1 MKNIKTVSK
10 KLLSVLLSIL
20 MVATMIPISSAM
32 SALAAGEGFDCV
44 ITVEGKNSSPIEG
57 AAVTLGDSTKQTDVT
72 GAVTFAVAEE
82 KTYNVTIEKNGYFT
96 KKIDVE
102 LTQQTNTANV
112 ALSKKIKVTGKIFGA
127 DNDNL
132 KNLNFEVVNQDS
144 NESAEDIQV
153 DETGAFS
160 FVAKEG
166 CVYSYSA
173 GAKYY
178 SQSKSD
184 IHIKDTDIDNI
195 EIKLLPLKQTV
206 NVNITSNGQVLVNG
220 SEAVD
225 NRVAV
230 RVKDGTANVNVTSDK
245 DNGYHIKSVSGA
257 VEFNNEGKNNAA
269 INGISTYES
278 AFAIEEG
285 TDYTISAVFEIN
297 KYDIH
302 VPSYENGTI
311 TAPKEVAHGETAEF
325 TIKPKD
331 GYNITRLKAND
342 KDLEY
347 SEIANAENEYT
358 ATIEKVTGNISLSAA
373 FSAISGSLNFADTVA
388 IVDSLKK
395 VDNKYIFAH
404 DSTATITAKDYAGIK
419 IVTDEDK
426 KVGSR
431 FNNTLELESSANIKQ
446 IIVYDKKTHCW
457 ENVKLDGEINIVI
470 DKSAPVITV
479 DNNENAWTNTEPDK
493 KTVTV
498 TGKVSDEGDSEIAK
512 VVYSTKND
520 LSAEDIKKV
529 EKFDFN
535 GKTVIENDEVVSD
548 VITLDADGKF
558 SIDFTLPQSR
568 TYYIYAL
575 DNSDNVTKSQKVNVN
590 IDNAAPTITDVQ
602 FDINKSETE
611 FLKFFTFGVVSNT
624 DVKITITANDVDM
637 PKSSEINSIKL
648 FYPDEKGT
656 EIAAN
661 SIDTKKVEKTQ
672 KTASYVEATYT
683 FVVSA
688 DDYPEIG
695 KNLTDLKAIVTDN
708 AGNSSELTELNK
720 DVINKNVQKFSL
732 LISKA
737 KPSIDIKCSKADYT
751 EVTEEDNKK
760 TENLWYKDQVDFSIH
775 VKDITNADD
784 VSCGLYS
791 VEAQINGETIE
802 LTDSDKSKV
811 IGENAETPVSEKEY
825 TYSICLDPNSK
836 DFDQEIYDKLKI
848 GQGKNTLTVTAV
860 GNNGETTT
868 TVGDNGETIE
878 VTKYFYVDTTLP
890 NFKEVKVTAKDN
902 STWEDILNL
911 LSFGIFFNDTVQIE
925 VTADDGS
932 TASGVNRIELINKDK
947 IINEKPLE
955 YEKIPGKAS
964 TVEKDGKK
972 IVDNNKWIFEL
983 PIPDSEAKS
992 NVLYVGHLYV
1002 NVYDNVGNLREEIS
1016 IADINDENN
1025 KNDIKSNYIVIE
1037 KEDPSVTIALP
1048 EKDNKAPNEITGN
1061 ADQIWYASNKNIDV
1075 IFKDENSGLR
1085 EASAD
1090 ITHDDAKEP
1099 LDSFLYS
1106 HGKDDERVDTQNK
1119 TFSTNGAGKYVVSA
1133 SATDNAGNEAGSEKT
1148 FHVDLYSPT
1157 ITNFDFGD
1165 KKHQDEQGD
1174 VFDSEQT
1181 YGFYFK
1187 KDTKVTITAEDKE
1200 PSSGVKL
1207 IEYQLI
1213 DVNGKIVEKDSK
1225 DVSKDNQIT
1234 ITIPKGF
1241 KGQISAKATDNVGH
1255 TNKFINP
1262 SGVIIEEVKGAVTFE
1277 RTEKSPAQEKTAA
1290 GQDLYN
1296 KSVMVPFVA
1305 DDTDTALSVSSGI
1318 REVEWKI
1325 TVPKYLSDY
1334 YKENNR
1340 NGHIILDNTG
1350 RIKETKLFDS
1360 HGEEIKDKEEIDK
1373 YISYSYTKDT
1383 EDNLVHKLSGK
1394 ILVNSDSNDITVQVR
1409 VTDRSGNCSQWFSDK
1424 FSIDKT
1430 KPVIAIQYTDEEKAN
1445 GNYAQYYN
1453 KARTATVTVTERN
1466 FDAERITAVLNNL
1479 DTDYESAPSIDTIY
1493 TKNDKGQDYWK
1504 DRINKKDPNHSTHV
1518 YKIKYNTGDGIY
1530 DFMIKELKD
1539 LAGNRFDKNKSD
1551 YKDRFVMDSTPS
1563 KLSVKYSYIESGKE
1577 LESVPNSYNNQT
1589 IRATFTLVEHNADVI
1604 TGKQTPTNIDHQLTS
1619 NMDIKSSSVVSVT
1632 SKNKDA
1638 SVKQFAEQLKW
1649 KKVKKDT
1656 YQAVFDFTQMA
1667 AYEIKVDGQDMA
1679 GNKVSG
1685 MVNTPKFI
1693 IDTNKPELKLDGIK
1707 QVQYAAYNADNIT
1720 PVLSVYDNEGNIDEG
1735 SIKVTVKG
1743 LSHKE
1748 FDLSKFIRKDITN
1761 GYKYTLNYFNEN
1773 KEKLDDIYTM
1783 HVEFK
1788 DLAGNAYSQ
1797 NFIISINRWGSNY
1810 VYDLANLATEGTY
1823 DKDNSVVYLYSALNK
1838 VLFTEI
1844 NCDFL
1849 TANKTQVNLIYTNA
1863 HQQKQSQKILQKDV
1877 DYQISREP
1885 NKDKDKYNMKTYQ
1898 YKLINDELF
1907 EQDGEYEVQIT
1918 TYDNAKNI
1926 NKNEVANAG
1935 TKETILKFVVD
1946 KNAPRLNIE
1955 SAFSEFNYED
1965 ESHTAII
1972 DSSLNDSLFSSDGK
1986 ECRLN
1991 LTIDEENLGLNAID
2005 IDTLNIVYN
2014 SDEKQI
2020 FSNVGQDVK
2029 ENNGVYNYEFVLK
2042 ADDKALTRGHD
2053 LVITVLDKAKNERK
2067 VVVKELLV
2075 SNNWLV
2081 RLLNNTMAVVLICIV
2096 FVLIIA
2102 GIVLFVILRKKK
2114 QDNED
2119 D

>member
-1 MKNIKTVSK
+1 MKNIKTVPK

-20 MVATMIPISSAM
+20 MVATMIPISGAM

-44 ITVEGKNSSPIEG
+44 ITVEGKNRSPIEG
-57 AAVTLGDSTKQTDVT
+57 AAVTLGDSTKQTDAT
-72 GAVTFAVAEE
+72 GAVTFAVTEE

-112 ALSKKIKVTGKIFGA
+112 ALSKKIKVTGKIVGA

-153 DETGAFS
+153 DETGVFS

-166 CVYSYSA
+166 YVYSYSA

-178 SQSKSD
+178 SKSEGD
-184 IHIKDTDIDNI
+184 INIKDTDIDNI
-195 EIKLLPLKQTV
+195 EIKLLPLEQTV
-206 NVNITSNGQVLVNG
+206 NVNITGSGQVLVNG

-230 RVKDGTANVNVTSDK
+230 RVKDGTANVNVTSDTA
-245 DNGYHIKSVSGA
+245 NGYHIKSVSGA

-297 KYDIH
+297 KYDIQ

-325 TIKPKD
+325 TIKPKN

-347 SEIANAENEYT
+347 SETANDENEYT
-358 ATIEKVTGNISLSAA
+358 ATIENVTENISLSAA
-373 FSAISGSLNFADTVA
+373 FSAISGSLEFADTVE
-388 IVDSLKK
+388 IIDFLKK
-395 VDNKYIFAH
+395 VDNKYIFAK
-404 DSTATITAKDYAGIK
+404 SSKVTIIAKDYAGIK
-419 IVTDEDK
+419 IVTDENK
-426 KVGSR
+426 TVGSR
-431 FNNTLELESSANIKQ
+431 INNTLKLKSSVNIKQ
-446 IIVYDKKTHCW
+446 ITVYDKKTHSW

-479 DNNENAWTNTEPDK
+479 DNKENPWTHTEPDK

-512 VVYSTKND
+512 VVYSTENN

-575 DNSDNVTKSQKVNVN
+575 DNSDNVTKFQKVNIN

-637 PKSSEINSIKL
+637 PKSSEINSIRL

-656 EIAAN
+656 EIAAD

-683 FVVSA
+683 FAVSA

-737 KPSIDIKCSKADYT
+737 KPSIDITPSKANYT
-751 EVTEEDNKK
+751 EVTEKDNKK

-811 IGENAETPVSEKEY
+811 IGDNAETPVSEKEY

-836 DFDQEIYDKLKI
+836 DFNKEIYDHLKI
-848 GQGKNTLTVTAV
+848 GQGKNTLTVIAV
-860 GNNGETTT
+860 GNNGET
-868 TVGDNGETIE
+868 IE
-878 VTKYFYVDTTLP
+878 VPKYFYVDTTLP
-890 NFKEVKVTAKDN
+890 NFKEVKVTAKEND
-902 STWEDILNL
+902 TWKDILNL

-932 TASGVNRIELINKDK
+932 TASGVNRIELIKTDK
-947 IINEKPLE
+947 IINEEPQE

-964 TVEKDGKK
+964 IVEKDGKE

-992 NVLYVGHLYV
+992 NVLYVGYLYV

-1025 KNDIKSNYIVIE
+1025 ENDIKSNYIVIE
-1037 KEDPSVTIALP
+1037 KEAPSVTIALP

-1061 ADQIWYASNKNIDV
+1061 ADQIWYASNKNIDI
-1075 IFKDENSGLR
+1075 IFNDENSGLR
-1085 EASAD
+1085 EASAKMKHNND
-1090 ITHDDAKEP
+1090 
-1099 LDSFLYS
+1099 LRSFE
-1106 HGKDDERVDTQNK
+1106 KDDYNTKEQITPSDETK
-1119 TFSTNGAGKYVVSA
+1119 FETDGAGKYVVSA
-1133 SATDNAGNEAGSEKT
+1133 SATDNAGNDSGSERT

-1165 KKHQDEQGD
+1165 KEHQDEKGND
-1174 VFDSEQT
+1174 FFSKQT

-1187 KDTKVTITAEDKE
+1187 KDTKVTITAEDIGFKDEKE
-1200 PSSGVKL
+1200 PSSGVKS
-1207 IEYQLI
+1207 IEYQLK
-1213 DVNGKIVEKDSK
+1213 DVNDKIVKEGSEP
-1225 DVSKDNQIT
+1225 VNSDNQIT

-1262 SGVIIEEVKGAVTFE
+1262 SGVIIEEVKGAVAFE
-1277 RTEKSPAQEKTAA
+1277 RTEKSPAQEKTAT
-1290 GQDLYN
+1290 GQDLYS

-1318 REVEWKI
+1318 RKVEWKI
-1325 TVPKYLSDY
+1325 TVPRYLSDY

-1340 NGHIILDNTG
+1340 NGHIIIDNTG
-1350 RIKETKLFDS
+1350 RIEETKLFDS

-1394 ILVNSDSNDITVQVR
+1394 ILVNNDSNDITVQVR

-1479 DTDYESAPSIDTIY
+1479 DTDYESAPSIDTMY

-1504 DRINKKDPNHSTHV
+1504 DKINKKDPNHSTHV

-1563 KLSVKYSYIESGKE
+1563 KLSVKYSYIENGKE

-2067 VVVKELLV
+2067 IVVKELLV

-2081 RLLNNTMAVVLICIV
+2081 RLLNNTMAVVLICV
-2096 FVLIIA
+2096 AFVLIIA